1 MMSKRYLFSSTVL
14 LYNRFIFVCVSFSF
28 LNVRLRAE
36 HPGRSLVGH
45 RHHDNGTLYLL
56 LRRFFSFIISSFFQ
70 YSGEFHRA
78 FLSDII
84 ITSNLFPEY
93 FFYFLYS
100 ISYSSRRVLSTF
112 WHANQNSSIRNDR
125 WATEIWHP
133 KRTWECLSVPFAL
146 WLACWPSPCR
156 SLSSS
161 PISQCST
168 ATRR

>member
-1 MMSKRYLFSSTVL
+1 M
-14 LYNRFIFVCVSFSF
+14 CVSFWF

-70 YSGEFHRA
+70 YSGEFHRP

-93 FFYFLYS
+93 FFFIFFIQFPIHHDVLIHFFDMQIKTQQYETTGGLRRYGTQNVRGNVCRCPLRFGWRVDHRPAGPCHRLQFLN
-100 ISYSSRRVLSTF
+100 VLQP
-112 WHANQNSSIRNDR
+112 HAGNYAI
-125 WATEIWHP
+125 H
-133 KRTWECLSVPFAL
+133 LFVL
-146 WLACWPSPCR
+146 L
-156 SLSSS
+156 
-161 PISQCST
+161 
-168 ATRR
+168 